1 MPVTDITLDIVTF
14 KSLFPEFSLKDDT
27 LLTNQLNLA
36 CISTNEYKGVKSRC
50 GQNEQYLAI
59 YLYLAHQMK
68 ITGLLDADPAATGDC
83 IGGIKKKVKSKND
96 EIEFDTSTMT
106 EIDFGS
112 TRYGIQLR
120 DILTRCSFGA
130 GAMKCGSCCAPNA
143 GSTYVYIQESK

>member
-1 MPVTDITLDIVTF
+1 MPLTDIALDVATF

-27 LLTNQLNLA
+27 LLANQLNQA
-36 CISTNEYKGVKSRC
+36 CIAVNEYKGLKSRC

-68 ITGLLDADPAATGDC
+68 ISGLLDSDPAVTGEC

-96 EIEFDTSTMT
+96 EIEFDTSILT

-112 TRYGIQLR
+112 TRYGLQLQ
-120 DILTRCSFGA
+120 DILARCSFGA
-130 GAMKCGSCCAPNA
+130 GAMKCGACCA
-143 GSTYVYIQESK
+143 